1 MKEGD
6 FIEHLFVASTHDYIL
21 FFTDQG
27 RVYWLK
33 VYDVPQMSKMA
44 KGRALINLL
53 ELKEGE
59 NVTSLIPVRN
69 FDGRQLVM
77 VTRNGV
83 IKKTEL
89 SAYGNPKKGGII
101 AINLDEGD
109 KLIGVKLTNGKQDII
124 IGTAQG
130 KAIRFNEEDA
140 RSMGRVTHGVKA
152 ITLKEDD
159 TVKGMVIVDENATLL
174 TVCENGFGK
183 RTDFSAYSAQHR
195 GGQGVINIKTTER
208 NGNVVAL
215 IDVRDEDELIMITSK
230 GMVIRTPA
238 NSIRSIGRNTQ
249 GVKLFSVD
257 EDDKVVSVARV
268 LPEEKQTGEETEETI
283 NAVKDNEETSEETTQ
298 EEDKE

>member
-1 MKEGD
+1 M
-6 FIEHLFVASTHDYIL
+6 
-21 FFTDQG
+21 
-27 RVYWLK
+27 R
-33 VYDVPQMSKMA
+33 
-44 KGRALINLL
+44 
-53 ELKEGE
+53 
-59 NVTSLIPVRN
+59 
-69 FDGRQLVM
+69 
-77 VTRNGV
+77 
-83 IKKTEL
+83 
-89 SAYGNPKKGGII
+89 
-101 AINLDEGD
+101 
-109 KLIGVKLTNGKQDII
+109 
-124 IGTAQG
+124 
-130 KAIRFNEEDA
+130 
-140 RSMGRVTHGVKA
+140 
-152 ITLKEDD
+152 
-159 TVKGMVIVDENATLL
+159 TLL

-215 IDVRDEDELIMITSK
+215 IDVRDEDELIMITAK

-283 NAVKDNEETSEETTQ
+283 NAVKDNEETSEGTTQ